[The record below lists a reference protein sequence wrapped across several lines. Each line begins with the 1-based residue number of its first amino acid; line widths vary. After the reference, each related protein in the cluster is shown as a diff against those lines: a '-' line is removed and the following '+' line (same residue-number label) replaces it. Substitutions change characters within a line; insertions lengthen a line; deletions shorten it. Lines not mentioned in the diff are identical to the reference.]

1 MSGTKLTPVVN
12 VDDAKCVNCYACV
25 AACPV
30 KYCMDGT
37 GDVPRINHDLCIGCG
52 SCIISCKQGARSLLD
67 DGDAFFQALGR
78 KEKTVAIVAPA
89 AASSFEGQYLNL
101 NGYLKS
107 LGVEAVFDVSFG
119 AELTVLSYVNYM
131 KEKNP
136 SLVISQPCPAIVS
149 YIEIFAPSLLPM
161 LAPADS
167 PMLHTIRMIKEYY
180 PQYRNY
186 KVAVISP
193 CIAKRREFDET
204 GMGDYNVTFITIKKH
219 LEKEKDLGSFKAV
232 EYDNPQAERAVT
244 FPMPGGLLRTANRE
258 VPGIWEL
265 TRKIEGVEAIYPYLD
280 HLALS
285 LKKGGHQSVSL
296 VDCLNCEKGCNGGP
310 GTGFW
315 GESQN
320 ELEYPIQQRAVE
332 AEKKYT
338 LRSQKKSR
346 KELAKVLNKYWKP
359 GLYKRNYVDLS
370 SNYTLMD
377 PSEAELVEVYKK
389 IGKYSEKDIYDCN
402 ACGYGS
408 CKRMAK
414 AIFNN
419 LNVPKNCLHYNLF
432 LLNKQDKLADLN
444 QEMKKQIGKSLQVID
459 NINSLVDV
467 VSAKMAKQA
476 ESVDHSSA
484 AVGEM
489 VASIHKTSEVSAN
502 KRDALQ
508 DLVNVAALGQG
519 SMRETIL
526 AVEDIAKSVDG
537 VSSTI
542 KLISGI
548 ASNTNLLSMN
558 AAIEAAHA
566 GDAGRGFSVVA
577 GEIRRLSEDTRANSQ
592 NISVTLSNI
601 ITGIRTTSTRS
612 GETENHIGKMSD
624 EIHSFADT
632 MEELISTFGEL
643 ASGSTEITSAL
654 ENLKT
659 LSAEVKS
666 SYGDMLD
673 MTLTLRH
680 ALEELSAVAE
690 QSTEDG
696 LT

>member
-1 MSGTKLTPVVN
+1 MSGTKLTPVIK
-12 VDDAKCVNCYACV
+12 VDDEKCVNCYACV

-37 GDVPRINHDLCIGCG
+37 GDAPKINHDLCIGCG
-52 SCIISCKQGARSLLD
+52 NCITSCKRGARSFFD
-67 DGDAFFQALGR
+67 NGDAFFRDLGR
-78 KEKTVAIVAPA
+78 GEKIVAIVAPA
-89 AASSFEGQYLNL
+89 AASNFEGRYLNL

-107 LGVEAVFDVSFG
+107 LGVQAVFDVSFG

-131 KEKNP
+131 KEKKP
-136 SLVISQPCPAIVS
+136 SLVISQPCPAIVT
-149 YIEIFAPSLLPM
+149 YIELFVPSLLPM

-180 PQYRNY
+180 PQYRNH

-204 GMGDYNVTFITIKKH
+204 GLGDYNVTFITIKGQ
-219 LEKEKDLGSFKAV
+219 LEKEKKDLASCKAM
-232 EYDNPQAERAVT
+232 EYDNPEAERAVT
-244 FPMPGGLLRTANRE
+244 FPMPGGLLRTADRE
-258 VPGIWEL
+258 VPGIWEQ
-265 TRKIEGVEAIYPYLD
+265 TRKIEGPEAIYPYLD
-280 HLALS
+280 HLADS
-285 LKKGGHQSVSL
+285 LKKGGHQSVSF

-315 GESQN
+315 EEPQN

-338 LRSQKKSR
+338 LKSQKKSR

-359 GLYKRNYVDLS
+359 GLYGRNYVDLS
-370 SNYTLMD
+370 GNYTIRE
-377 PSEAELVEVYKK
+377 PSPAELTEVYKK
-389 IGKYSEKDIYDCN
+389 IGKYSEDDIYDCN

-414 AIFNN
+414 AIFNK

-432 LLNKQDKLADLN
+432 LLNKQDKLAELN
-444 QEMKKQIGKSLQVID
+444 VEMKKQIGKSLSVID
-459 NINSLVDV
+459 SINSLVDV
-467 VSAKMAKQA
+467 VSSKMAKQS

-489 VASIHKTSEVSAN
+489 VSSIHKTSEVSQK
-502 KRDALQ
+502 KRDDLQ
-508 DLVNVAALGQG
+508 GLVDVAARGQG
-519 SMRETIL
+519 SMRETIQ

-601 ITGIRTTSTRS
+601 IKGIKVTSTRS
-612 GETENHIGKMSD
+612 GETENHIAQMSS
-624 EIHSFADT
+624 EIHSFAET
-632 MEELISTFGEL
+632 MAELISTFGEL
-643 ASGSTEITSAL
+643 SSGSTEITSAL
-654 ENLKT
+654 ENLKA
-659 LSAEVKS
+659 LSSEVKI
-666 SYGDMLD
+666 SYNEMLN
-673 MTLTLRH
+673 MTLTLRQ

-690 QSTEDG
+690 RSTAD
-696 LT
+696 